1 MDDMDDGAV
10 ARGRRSFL
18 KFWAVFFISLGA
30 AMWHSECS
38 ALTNGEMAR
47 TLAQK
52 LGAEFAPEYLLV
64 KVLDSHAYAEARGV
78 YLSGVRI
85 DSLKI
90 EAMLTS
96 NEAPDGDDIEAL
108 ASLIGYS
115 WGEVVLRAEDINKY
129 FAKYEARGFSNL
141 MVNFSPAG
149 FRVEGIFT
157 TSLLFTLRVRL
168 SATGNLA
175 LKSDG
180 VYIDDAAIY
189 IENHK
194 QPEFI
199 KDQAL
204 KRANP
209 LITWSEIPFKIVFKN
224 IDMTDTSAIMSGNP
238 RDFDGGETAVWE
250 GGDVVL

>member
-1 MDDMDDGAV
+1 MADMDEIAAV
-10 ARGRRSFL
+10 RGRRVFL
-18 KFWAVFFISLGA
+18 KVLAVFLVSLGVA
-30 AMWHSECS
+30 AERAECA

-47 TLAQK
+47 ILAQK

-64 KVLDSHAYAEARGV
+64 KVLDSHAYAEAKGV
-78 YLSGVRI
+78 YLSGVRV
-85 DSLKI
+85 DTLRI
-90 EAMLTS
+90 EAILTS
-96 NEAPDGDDIEAL
+96 NDAPEDDDVKAL

-115 WGEVVLRAEDINKY
+115 RGEVVLRAEDINKY
-129 FAKYEARGFSNL
+129 FEKYETRGFSNL
-141 MVNFSPAG
+141 VVNFSPAG

-168 SATGNLA
+168 SATGNFA
-175 LKSDG
+175 LKPDG

-189 IENHK
+189 IEKHK

-199 KDQAL
+199 KNQAL

-209 LITWSEIPFKIVFKN
+209 LITWSEIPFKIVFKG
-224 IDMTDTSAIMSGNP
+224 IGMTDSSAIMTGNP

-250 GGDVVL
+250 GKDVAR